1 MSSHKVPFHQMSI
14 FISLAAIVVCAQT
27 NRNTSPPAPEKIPT
41 LAVNNLE
48 AHGLTE
54 SEALTLSDVFRSRL
68 METKKFKVM
77 ERSEMETI
85 LKEQAFQQSGV
96 CTEEACIVEMGQLL
110 GIEQIIAGSIGKVGK
125 AYSINVRIISVRS
138 GEIIKSVT
146 HSYTGPI
153 ENLLTTEMT
162 VVAKKVAGIQTII
175 EPRSEKSTA
184 KNPGNKLRRNI
195 IIGTTVVAAGG
206 GLIIL
211 GILRKRRDQ
220 KEEEE
225 VLMSDLEVQWEF

>member
-1 MSSHKVPFHQMSI
+1 MSLQKVPF
-14 FISLAAIVVCAQT
+14 FQT
-27 NRNTSPPAPEKIPT
+27 LILLSVTALYTFGQTTADTPPEVPEKIPT

-85 LKEQAFQQSGV
+85 LKEQAFQQSGA

-162 VVAKKVAGIQTII
+162 VVAKKVAGVQTII
-175 EPRSEKSTA
+175 EPRVEKKTA
-184 KNPGNKLRRNI
+184 KKPANKLRRNI

-211 GILRKRRDQ
+211 GIIKKQRDQ
-220 KEEEE
+220 KAEDEQS
-225 VLMSDLEVQWEF
+225 MSDLEVQWEF

>member
-1 MSSHKVPFHQMSI
+1 MLFCLGFVSVDAQSAQDTSK
-14 FISLAAIVVCAQT
+14 AAPV
-27 NRNTSPPAPEKIPT
+27 PT

-48 AHGLTE
+48 PHGLSE

-85 LKEQAFQQSGV
+85 LKEQAFQQSGA

-110 GIEQIIAGSIGKVGK
+110 GIEQVIAGSIGKVGK
-125 AYSINVRIISVRS
+125 AYSINIRVISVRS

-162 VVAKKVAGIQTII
+162 VVAKKVAGIQTMF
-175 EPRSEKSTA
+175 EPRVEKKAA
-184 KNPGNKLRRNI
+184 KKPANNLRRNV
-195 IIGTTVVAAGG
+195 IIGSVAAVAVGG
-206 GLIIL
+206 GAVTLLLIKK
-211 GILRKRRDQ
+211 KRENEL
-220 KEEEE
+220 EEQDA
-225 VLMSDLEVQWEF
+225 MSDLEVQWEF